1 MSYQLL
7 HEITFYAMYAVLALG
22 VLVIIERLIFYVVTH
37 RHATQLEAV
46 MTHNVHSVKDL
57 PEALLSRGSV
67 GAVALR
73 EMLETKNQLASH
85 KDIEDL
91 SEAIYIAMKAKLLSR
106 LWILDT
112 IVTAAPLLGLLGTI
126 LGIIDTF
133 SALAQSGISDPSA
146 VSKGIGTALFAT
158 ALGIGIAVVGLAFF
172 NLFQEKVER
181 INDHLKI
188 LLIRAGMGGL
198 QAIQEKEAARQGG
211 HNTAVRYV
219 S

>member
-1 MSYQLL
+1 MNYQLL
-7 HEITFYAMYAVLALG
+7 HEITFYAMYAVLAIG

-37 RHATQLEAV
+37 KHATQLEAV

-73 EMLETKNQLASH
+73 EMLETKNQLTSH

-106 LWILDT
+106 LWVLDT

-158 ALGIGIAVVGLAFF
+158 ALGIGIAVIGLAFF

-198 QAIQEKEAARQGG
+198 QATQEKEAARQAG

>member
-198 QAIQEKEAARQGG
+198 QATQEKEAARQGG